1 MSASY
6 ISAIKEALPKVAIV
20 FDRFH
25 IMKLANKM
33 LDKIRMQEYHRLP
46 EEERQFIKGS
56 RFVLLKNYENL
67 SEEEADQVNALMKVN
82 SRLFQAY
89 AMKEQLRTFW
99 EKPDWKEGGRFLAN
113 WIGGAKLTN
122 IRPLISF
129 AKTLERNFIG
139 LINYFEHKITNGFAE
154 GINNKIKTLKRQ
166 AYGYRDMHYFKLRLY
181 HLHAQKYAL
190 AG

>member
-1 MSASY
+1 
-6 ISAIKEALPKVAIV
+6 
-20 FDRFH
+20 
-25 IMKLANKM
+25 
-33 LDKIRMQEYHRLP
+33 MQEYHKLS
-46 EEERQFIKGS
+46 EEDRQFIKGS

-67 SEEEADQVNALMKVN
+67 SEKEADQVNALMRAN
-82 SRLFQAY
+82 SGLFQAY

-99 EKPDWKEGGRFLAN
+99 EKAGWREGGRFLAN
-113 WIGGAKLTN
+113 WVGGTKLTH
-122 IRPLISF
+122 IKPLVTF
-129 AKTLERNFIG
+129 AKPLERNFIG

-166 AYGYRDMHYFKLRLY
+166 AYGFKLRLY